1 MYQLF
6 LLMLLSASA
15 FAQVFSESARTE
27 FFGGIGFRIF
37 YGQINKTQ
45 FFVDG
50 NKRDDPN
57 APEVFV
63 NAVPAALVYGVSPG
77 LSLIGVFP
85 MLRRTL
91 KRTIIRRTAERTINS
106 VPLSD
111 TDVGIGDIIFF
122 AKYRLFK
129 KTAFLRSRQLSLQ
142 AGIKL
147 PTGADDLRDE
157 LGIRLPAPL
166 QLGSGSVDY
175 RLALTF
181 TEARNRLQFFGDAGY
196 TLKTSANNFEFGD
209 VFNYD
214 ATVRYRIF
222 PAKYGA
228 DFPTHDL
235 FLFMEINGVFAQKA
249 KSSGIKLTN
258 SGGNQIFI
266 APGFQFLLLNNLV
279 VEAGIQ
285 LPVFQDLNGAQLGTD
300 FAFRSGLRWILLP

>member
-1 MYQLF
+1 MYKLF
-6 LLMLLSASA
+6 LCMLCSASA

-37 YGQINKTQ
+37 YGQTHKTQ
-45 FFVDG
+45 LFVNGD
-50 NKRDDPN
+50 KRDDPE

-63 NAVPAALVYGVSPG
+63 RAVPAALVYGVSPG

-85 MLRRTL
+85 TLRRTV
-91 KRTIIRRTAERTINS
+91 ERGVIDAR
-106 VPLSD
+106 LSD
-111 TDVGIGDIIFF
+111 TDVGIGDITLF

-129 KTAFLRSRQLSLQ
+129 KTAFLHLRQLSLQ
-142 AGIKL
+142 AGVKL
-147 PTGADDLRDE
+147 PTGADDLRDA
-157 LGIRLPAPL
+157 LGILLPAPL

-175 RLALTF
+175 RFALTF

-222 PAKYGA
+222 PAKYGN

-235 FLFMEINGVFAQKA
+235 FLFMEINGITVQKA
-249 KSSGIKLTN
+249 KSFGIKLNN
-258 SGGNQIFI
+258 SGGNQVFI

-279 VEAGIQ
+279 VEAGLQ
-285 LPVFQDLNGAQLGTD
+285 LPVFQDLNGVQLGTD